1 MFWCYPSSFSTTRP
15 YNTRGGPHSSPTHL
29 YNTDLQDSSP
39 TLPPYTTLFSSPTLL
54 YNTLQQS
61 SLPHNTSLQHS
72 SPTLE
77 LTNSITHLYVWHV
90 AKLYCITNENNLS
103 TGSRRISLTSGHTQP
118 HPLSWAGPATCR
130 GGRPQSHSHT
140 TSMLCTGRAGGK
152 NSR

>member
-1 MFWCYPSSFSTTRP
+1 MVPQRCVLVLSFKLLH
-15 YNTRGGPHSSPTHL
+15 NTSFQHAWRTG
-29 YNTDLQDSSP
+29 LQDSSP
-39 TLPPYTTLFSSPTLL
+39 TPSPYTTLFSSPTLL

-77 LTNSITHLYVWHV
+77 LTNSLTHLYVWHV

-130 GGRPQSHSHT
+130 GGGHNHT
-140 TSMLCTGRAGGK
+140 ATPPPCFAQDGRAGK
-152 NSR
+152 IQDEW